1 MGHHIKYSKL
11 LDALRRERRRSDFEA
26 MMRVCLSNSTQ
37 AALHCETHN
46 MSEKFRNTL
55 TAMKECTGAGIVVKF
70 LTERHVLSRKKALA
84 ARPLSPAVSE

>member
-37 AALHCETHN
+37 AALRTPQYVG
-46 MSEKFRNTL
+46 NTL

-84 ARPLSPAVSE
+84 ARPLSPVVSE